1 MNDYK
6 PDICIYHGDCLDGFG
21 AAWAIWKRWRDCDF
35 RPGHYGKGLPLDPFE
50 VTGKNVLFVDFSA
63 PAAMLEAIASTA
75 ASVVVLD
82 HHKTAKAELEPYIFD
97 VAIGAFETGLIARRN
112 AGLLP
117 IVAFFREH
125 ESGAVMAW
133 EFARGTNAWYI
144 PEMLV
149 LIQDRDLWRF
159 RFEDET
165 RQVAAALQ
173 SYPMDFDIWDQ
184 LSQDV
189 KGMSRE
195 GAALLRANRANVA
208 KILKEAYFDEI
219 AGWTVPV
226 VNAPWRT
233 AAGKRP
239 QTCGKAAAVLF
250 DITGMI
256 AWLRERFPR
265 ATIHC
270 VEAETGIPAAT
281 VENWL
286 HRRSQPSV
294 EHFTILISTFG
305 PSLLKAC
312 LSKPQ
317 IWIDTAAAL
326 ERRREIDAQIA
337 SLKREQLSLLPDQG
351 EAA

>member
-1 MNDYK
+1 VTDWK

-50 VTGKNVLFVDFSA
+50 VAGKNILFVDFSA
-63 PAAMLEAIASTA
+63 PAAMLEAIGATA

-97 VAIGAFETGLIARRN
+97 VAIGAFETALIGRRN
-112 AGLLP
+112 AGLSP

-173 SYPMDFDIWDQ
+173 SHPMDFEVWDQ

-189 KGMSRE
+189 KGLSRE

-219 AGWTVPV
+219 DGHSVPV
-226 VNAPWRT
+226 ANVPYHYASDAGNELLKLHPDAPFAGTWLRRADGFVQWSLRSEMHRLDVSEIAKKFGGGGHRN
-233 AAGKRP
+233 AAGF
-239 QTCGKAAAVLF
+239 QVKA
-250 DITGMI
+250 
-256 AWLRERFPR
+256 
-265 ATIHC
+265 
-270 VEAETGIPAAT
+270 
-281 VENWL
+281 
-286 HRRSQPSV
+286 
-294 EHFTILISTFG
+294 
-305 PSLLKAC
+305 
-312 LSKPQ
+312 
-317 IWIDTAAAL
+317 
-326 ERRREIDAQIA
+326 
-337 SLKREQLSLLPDQG
+337 
-351 EAA
+351 